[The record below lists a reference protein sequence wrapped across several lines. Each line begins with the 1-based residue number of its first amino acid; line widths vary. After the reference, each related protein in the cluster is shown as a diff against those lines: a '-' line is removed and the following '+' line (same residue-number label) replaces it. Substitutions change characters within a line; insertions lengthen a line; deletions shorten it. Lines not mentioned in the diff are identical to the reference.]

1 VTAHTSPASTS
12 RRFGRPVRY
21 TVFATA
27 AILAYTIVLWRVL
40 IMGGALTG
48 HEGVPGVSLPDA
60 IIQALTRFDDV
71 GNRFLSQSIQQTV
84 NALSIGAIY
93 ALIALG
99 YTMVYGIIELINF
112 AHGDIFMVGAFT
124 SVIFLG
130 GITGQS
136 GQVDN
141 IFLLAI
147 LLVGALA
154 FTMPLIGLLNVG
166 IERLVY
172 RPLRNAPRL
181 APLIT
186 AIGVS
191 FILQNIALVIAGSG
205 DRRSPQIFPLGAQI
219 QFGGASISVLSIFIF
234 VLALSLMLGL
244 QAFVTRTRLGRAM
257 RATAQDREAAALM
270 GVDMNQTIA
279 LTFLL
284 GGMLAAAAG
293 VVWGL
298 RFGYVR
304 QDLGFNSGLK
314 AFTSAVL
321 GGIGN
326 ITGAVL
332 GGFVIGFIEN
342 FASSVGQSR
351 WSEFLVFMVLTFV
364 LIFKPSGLF
373 GQATGDRA

>member
-1 VTAHTSPASTS
+1 VTSLASPAAPA
-12 RRFGRPVRY
+12 RPIARGLRFVGIAVAAIAFY
-21 TVFATA
+21 TVALW
-27 AILAYTIVLWRVL
+27 LALPPVS
-40 IMGGALTG
+40 GLT
-48 HEGVPGVSLPDA
+48 SA
-60 IIQALTRFDDV
+60 QAFPV
-71 GNRFLSQSIQQTV
+71 AIQQTV

-112 AHGDIFMVGAFT
+112 AHGDVFMIGAFV
-124 SVIFLG
+124 SVIFIG
-130 GITGQS
+130 GIMGQTGP
-136 GQVDN
+136 VED
-141 IFLLAI
+141 IPLLI
-147 LLVGALA
+147 VLIGGALL
-154 FTMPLIGLLNVG
+154 FTMPIIGFLNVS

-191 FILQNIALVIAGSG
+191 FILQNVALVVAGSG
-205 DRRSPQIFPLGAQI
+205 DRSAPQVFPLGWHLEL
-219 QFGGASISVLSIFIF
+219 GGASISVLSIFIF
-234 VLALSLMLGL
+234 VLALTLMIGL
-244 QAFVTRTRLGRAM
+244 QLFISRTRLGRAM
-257 RATAQDREAAALM
+257 RATAQDREAASLM
-270 GVDMNQTIA
+270 GVDQNQTIA

-293 VVWGL
+293 LIWGL
-298 RFGYVR
+298 RFGFVR

-326 ITGAVL
+326 ITGAAI

-342 FASSVGQSR
+342 FASALGFSR

-373 GQATGDRA
+373 GHATGDRA

>member
-1 VTAHTSPASTS
+1 MTSLATPASPA
-12 RRFGRPVRY
+12 RPLGRGIRFVGLAV
-21 TVFATA
+21 A
-27 AILAYTIVLWRVL
+27 AIIGYTLVLWFFL
-40 IMGGALTG
+40 QLSTGLPSGPALQ
-48 HEGVPGVSLPDA
+48 VA
-60 IIQALTRFDDV
+60 
-71 GNRFLSQSIQQTV
+71 IQQTV

-112 AHGDIFMVGAFT
+112 AHGDVFMVGAFV
-124 SVIFLG
+124 SIIFIG
-130 GITGQS
+130 GIMGQS
-136 GQVDN
+136 GPVDN
-141 IFLLAI
+141 VPFLIFLIA
-147 LLVGALA
+147 GALI
-154 FTMPLIGLLNVG
+154 FTMPIIGVLNAS

-191 FILQNIALVIAGSG
+191 FILQNVALVVAGSG
-205 DRRSPQIFPLGAQI
+205 DRSAPQIFPLSWQLNVA
-219 QFGGASISVLSIFIF
+219 GASISVLSIFIF
-234 VLALSLMLGL
+234 ALALTLMIGL
-244 QAFVTRTRLGRAM
+244 QLFISRTRLGRAM
-257 RATAQDREAAALM
+257 RATAQDREAASLM
-270 GVDMNQTIA
+270 GVDQNQTIA

-293 VVWGL
+293 IVWGL
-298 RFGYVR
+298 RFGFVR
-304 QDLGFNSGLK
+304 QDLGFNAGLK

-326 ITGAVL
+326 ITGAAI

-342 FASSVGQSR
+342 FASALGFSR

-373 GQATGDRA
+373 GHATGDRA